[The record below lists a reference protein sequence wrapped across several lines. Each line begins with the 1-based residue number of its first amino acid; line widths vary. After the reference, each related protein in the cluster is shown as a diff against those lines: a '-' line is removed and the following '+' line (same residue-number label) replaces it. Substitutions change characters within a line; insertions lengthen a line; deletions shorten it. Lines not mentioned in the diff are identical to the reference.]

1 MQNVVD
7 NAKRR
12 SDKNEEQK
20 EDSGNVP
27 IIPRQNILDEL
38 ENNGQH
44 LHTNGDVQCITE
56 NSQSCIPGASIR
68 SVSETEGGGGSGGG
82 NVKTE
87 MDVKQNSGIY
97 PERIANECE
106 ECCQRRDEQDA
117 NTVANGN
124 VGLDVVTSRHG
135 EDCLQDVMEHR
146 QGYGISNDLVTDP
159 NEAITHNVN
168 QISDELGEKRREN
181 SQQNVSNSYIEKD
194 GTVRAEN
201 DANQARIK
209 DHDLGNDLEV
219 TVKVTSTGP
228 KGQSFDNFDYIFKLV
243 DSAVDEALREM
254 HQQQQ
259 GRAVLVTRTTRE
271 EDTEISSQKTTKM
284 EEGKPSESGR
294 GAQVQLKPLPV
305 VRSGVAPKG
314 AGSSSVTKVTTD
326 VKRVSEE
333 APRDSTTLLASSS
346 SKTVKEFKSF
356 NQQQQQQQQTT
367 VTKATN
373 SVTTVTKES
382 VPPGFSGKTT
392 SQSATTS
399 FSTVSVQR
407 SANQPTVLRTWD
419 QISRDQNVDTK
430 QAQKSRIVPV
440 TIEKKGLQPEISE
453 AKGVSIETGIK
464 RVTPEETKQQLKN
477 VVANANNRAGVVNK
491 SNKEDTKKTVES
503 SKEKPKQ
510 GTLVQSKMDEQ
521 GEAKGKKD
529 KTEKVEGEDKDKE
542 TELDESTDSADS
554 VVKVNG
560 AVAKVGAVTKETEPK
575 SVTNKRVEEAKETP
589 GNKTIDNDN
598 KAKGI
603 EHKDKAIDN
612 KKKPRETVETEK
624 TEPEPKVKTNAVTN
638 RDAAVTDHVSDDV
651 TETQL
656 LSHQRHLVSTTL
668 LDSSHPN
675 LTQPVH
681 PSLDILTPL
690 LLHVDD
696 IDDDDNDDYDE
707 EESVRNMESFAES
720 DIPLYSSIYSSAV
733 SKITSP

>member
-1 MQNVVD
+1 MQNVCD

-12 SDKNEEQK
+12 SDKNEQQK
-20 EDSGNVP
+20 EDSGDVP

-38 ENNGQH
+38 ENNGRH
-44 LHTNGDVQCITE
+44 LHTNGDVQCIME
-56 NSQSCIPGASIR
+56 NSQSCIPGASILN
-68 SVSETEGGGGSGGG
+68 VSETEGGGGGG
-82 NVKTE
+82 NGKTE
-87 MDVKQNSGIY
+87 MDVKQSSGIY
-97 PERIANECE
+97 RERIANECE

-135 EDCLQDVMEHR
+135 EGCLQDVMEHR
-146 QGYGISNDLVTDP
+146 QGYGISNDLVTDS

-168 QISDELGEKRREN
+168 QISEELEEKRREN
-181 SQQNVSNSYIEKD
+181 SQQNVSSSYIEND
-194 GTVRAEN
+194 GAVRAEN
-201 DANQARIK
+201 DANQAGIK

-259 GRAVLVTRTTRE
+259 GRAVLVTKTTRE
-271 EDTEISSQKTTKM
+271 ENTEISSQKTTKM

-305 VRSGVAPKG
+305 VGSGVAPKG
-314 AGSSSVTKVTTD
+314 AGASSVTKVTTD

-333 APRDSTTLLASSS
+333 ATRDSTTLLASSS
-346 SKTVKEFKSF
+346 SKKVKEFKSF

-373 SVTTVTKES
+373 SVTTVTKGSE
-382 VPPGFSGKTT
+382 PPGFSGKTI

-399 FSTVSVQR
+399 VSTVSVQR
-407 SANQPTVLRTWD
+407 SENQPTVVRTWD

-430 QAQKSRIVPV
+430 QAQKSRIVPM

-477 VVANANNRAGVVNK
+477 VVANANNRTSVVTK
-491 SNKEDTKKTVES
+491 SNKEDTKKTAVS

-510 GTLVQSKMDEQ
+510 GTLVQSKMNE
-521 GEAKGKKD
+521 EEKAKDKNV
-529 KTEKVEGEDKDKE
+529 KTEKVEEDREKDKE
-542 TELDESTDSADS
+542 TKLDESTDSADS

-560 AVAKVGAVTKETEPK
+560 VFAKVGVVTKETEPK

-638 RDAAVTDHVSDDV
+638 RDAAVIDHVSDDV

-668 LDSSHPN
+668 LDPSHPN
-675 LTQPVH
+675 LTPPVH

-707 EESVRNMESFAES
+707 EESFRNMESFAES

-733 SKITSP
+733 SKITSS

>member
-1 MQNVVD
+1 
-7 NAKRR
+7 
-12 SDKNEEQK
+12 
-20 EDSGNVP
+20 
-27 IIPRQNILDEL
+27 
-38 ENNGQH
+38 
-44 LHTNGDVQCITE
+44 
-56 NSQSCIPGASIR
+56 
-68 SVSETEGGGGSGGG
+68 
-82 NVKTE
+82 
-87 MDVKQNSGIY
+87 
-97 PERIANECE
+97 
-106 ECCQRRDEQDA
+106 
-117 NTVANGN
+117 
-124 VGLDVVTSRHG
+124 
-135 EDCLQDVMEHR
+135 
-146 QGYGISNDLVTDP
+146 
-159 NEAITHNVN
+159 
-168 QISDELGEKRREN
+168 
-181 SQQNVSNSYIEKD
+181 
-194 GTVRAEN
+194 
-201 DANQARIK
+201 
-209 DHDLGNDLEV
+209 
-219 TVKVTSTGP
+219 
-228 KGQSFDNFDYIFKLV
+228 
-243 DSAVDEALREM
+243 M

-259 GRAVLVTRTTRE
+259 GRAVLVTKTTRE
-271 EDTEISSQKTTKM
+271 ENTEISSQKTTKM

-294 GAQVQLKPLPV
+294 EAQVQLKPLPV
-305 VRSGVAPKG
+305 VGSGVAPKG
-314 AGSSSVTKVTTD
+314 AGASSVTKVTTD

-333 APRDSTTLLASSS
+333 ATRDSTTLLASSS
-346 SKTVKEFKSF
+346 SKKVKEFKSF
-356 NQQQQQQQQTT
+356 NQQQQHQQQTT

-373 SVTTVTKES
+373 SVTTVTKGSE
-382 VPPGFSGKTT
+382 PPRFSGKTI

-399 FSTVSVQR
+399 VSTVSVQR
-407 SANQPTVLRTWD
+407 SENQPTVVRTWD

-430 QAQKSRIVPV
+430 QAQKSRIVPM

-477 VVANANNRAGVVNK
+477 VVANANNRTSVLTK
-491 SNKEDTKKTVES
+491 SNKEDTKKTAVS

-510 GTLVQSKMDEQ
+510 GTLVQSKMN
-521 GEAKGKKD
+521 GEEKAKDKNV
-529 KTEKVEGEDKDKE
+529 KTEKVEEDREKDKE

-560 AVAKVGAVTKETEPK
+560 VFAKVGVVTKETEPK

-638 RDAAVTDHVSDDV
+638 RDAAVIDHVSDDV

-656 LSHQRHLVSTTL
+656 LSHQRHLVNTTL
-668 LDSSHPN
+668 LDPSHPN
-675 LTQPVH
+675 LTPPVH

-707 EESVRNMESFAES
+707 EESIRNMESFAES

-733 SKITSP
+733 SKITSS